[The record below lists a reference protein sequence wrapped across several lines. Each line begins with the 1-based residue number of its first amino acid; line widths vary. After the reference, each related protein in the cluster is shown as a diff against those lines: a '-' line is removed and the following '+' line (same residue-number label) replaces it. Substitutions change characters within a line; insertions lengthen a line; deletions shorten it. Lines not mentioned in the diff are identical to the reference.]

1 MKLEMKSEAGPA
13 EEKSQLPPMQL
24 MQVLHTPWA
33 FYAVRAAVELD
44 LFSVIK
50 QGKKT
55 ACEISSQANID
66 PRGAEV
72 LLNSLVALGFLSK
85 HEDKFENA
93 EVAETYLIPN
103 TPLFMGH
110 YIKINAEMQK
120 AWYQLA
126 DVIRSGKPV
135 MEVNQQIVAEEFFP
149 ALASSIFPLNFFNA
163 NVVARELKIDELAKG
178 SRVLDVASG
187 SAVWSIPFAQANPE
201 ISIDALDFPQVLNV
215 TKEYAN
221 KFGVDSR
228 YKFIGGDWH
237 ECKLESNSYD
247 VVILGHILHSEGRV
261 RSEQLIAWCQ
271 EILKPGGQLVIAEFF
286 LDKEKT
292 GPVPPALF
300 AINMFLATANGCV
313 FSQEELESIL
323 KSKGF
328 GKSRRLEMP
337 GYGKESPILIA
348 SK

>member
-1 MKLEMKSEAGPA
+1 MKLDTMLAEA
-13 EEKSQLPPMQL
+13 KTQLPPIQL
-24 MQVLHTPWA
+24 MQVLHAPWA
-33 FYAVRAAVELD
+33 AHALRASVELD

-55 ACEISSQANID
+55 VSQIAEQAKID

-72 LLNSLVALGFLSK
+72 LLNALVGLGFLSK
-85 HEDKFENA
+85 QEDKFENT
-93 EVAETYLIPN
+93 ELSQSYLIPN

-110 YIKINAEMQK
+110 YIKLNAEMQK

-149 ALASSIFPLNFFNA
+149 ALASAIFPLNLFNA
-163 NVVARELKIDELAKG
+163 SVVARELKIDKLPKG

-201 ISIDALDFPQVLNV
+201 IFIDALDFPQVLNV
-215 TKEYAN
+215 TKEFTH
-221 KFGVDSR
+221 KFNVDSR
-228 YKFIGGDWH
+228 YKYIGGDWH
-237 ECKLESNSYD
+237 ESKLESNSYD

-261 RSEQLIAWCQ
+261 RSEQLIAWCH

-286 LDKEKT
+286 VDREKT

-328 GKSRRLEMP
+328 SNAKRLEMP
-337 GYGKESPILIA
+337 GYGKDSPILIA